1 MYTRT
6 PLSERQPFPRF
17 RISRQ
22 SRTELRA
29 LAMMAITVVSVLAVV
44 AVAVPLAAY
53 FSQYGR
59 LTGGFGAGR
68 QDALAE
74 SQQPFEWR
82 HE

>member
-1 MYTRT
+1 MVA
-6 PLSERQPFPRF
+6 PLSERRPLPR
-17 RISRQ
+17 SRL
-22 SRTELRA
+22 SRRRRDELQA
-29 LAMMAITVVSVLAVV
+29 LIVMAVAVISVLAVV